1 MAPRNNLPPWAVAT
15 PQWPQIVVLCIAVVS
30 LCISLYIM
38 YGYWRGGHKRA
49 EKVAVYWTVFAVGT
63 FIFTIVMWAIAAGIM
78 QGSRNSAEGK
88 DLWGWACKD
97 NVRRKLFEEDINY
110 KLVCREQVS
119 FLDPFRPFLTLSVP
133 FLCPFFPF
141 PCLAS

>member
-1 MAPRNNLPPWAVAT
+1 
-15 PQWPQIVVLCIAVVS
+15 
-30 LCISLYIM
+30 M

-119 FLDPFRPFLTLSVP
+119 FLDPFRPFPTLSVP